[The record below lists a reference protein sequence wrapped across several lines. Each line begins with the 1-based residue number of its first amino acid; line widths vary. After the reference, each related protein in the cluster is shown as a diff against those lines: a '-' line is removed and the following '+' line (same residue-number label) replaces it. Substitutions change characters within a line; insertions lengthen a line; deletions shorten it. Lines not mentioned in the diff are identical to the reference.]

1 MTWLIGLLVFRQTT
15 PNASSSDEQQELTN
29 PTPHAGVDAMIY
41 GREDSLD
48 MLSEEPIELPIAHP
62 RVPRLAPPMP
72 EASSPVLSEASS
84 AYSQIADS
92 EYDEEAE

>member
-1 MTWLIGLLVFRQTT
+1 MTWLIGLLVFRVIISD
-15 PNASSSDEQQELTN
+15 ASSSDEQQELTN
-29 PTPHAGVDAMIY
+29 PTAHAGVDGMIL
-41 GREDSLD
+41 GREEDYLD
-48 MLSEEPIELPIAHP
+48 MVSEEPLPMAHP